1 MIFTAVISFI
11 IAALSGMGVG
21 GGGLF
26 VVFLALF
33 TDLPQITVQGI
44 NLLFF
49 LFSSGSS
56 ICVHLTKRR
65 IFGTAVLVMAAFGV
79 LGSVCGALLA
89 NVIGQTLL
97 RRIFGIM
104 LVISGMLSLR
114 QSLAPT
120 TTQASEE
127 RRR

>member
-11 IAALSGMGVG
+11 IATLSGMGVG

-33 TDLPQITVQGI
+33 SDLPQITIQGI

-56 ICVHLTKRR
+56 ICVHLTKRK
-65 IFGTAVLVMAAFGV
+65 IFGTAVLIMAGFGII
-79 LGSVCGALLA
+79 GSVCGTLLA
-89 NVIGQTLL
+89 TVVEQSIL
-97 RRIFGIM
+97 RKIFGLM
-104 LVISGMLSLR
+104 LVVSGILSLR
-114 QSLAPT
+114 QSS
-120 TTQASEE
+120 ASTEPSVSE
-127 RRR
+127 KHR

>member
-1 MIFTAVISFI
+1 MFTAIVSFI

-33 TDLPQITVQGI
+33 SDLPQITVQGI

-65 IFGTAVLVMAAFGV
+65 IFGTAVLIMALFGIA
-79 LGSVCGALLA
+79 GSVCGSLLA
-89 NVIGQTLL
+89 NVVSQSLL
-97 RRIFGIM
+97 RKAFGIM
-104 LVISGMLSLR
+104 LVISGILSLR
-114 QSLAPT
+114 GRT
-120 TTQASEE
+120 ASNETNISE
-127 RRR
+127 RGR

>member
-1 MIFTAVISFI
+1 MIFTAIASFI

-33 TDLPQITVQGI
+33 SNLEQISIQGI

-49 LFSSGSS
+49 IFSSGSS

-65 IFGTAVLVMAAFGV
+65 IFGTAVLTMALFGIIGAVCGSLLAGIIDQAILRKIFGV
-79 LGSVCGALLA
+79 
-89 NVIGQTLL
+89 
-97 RRIFGIM
+97 M
-104 LVISGMLSLR
+104 LVISGVLSLK
-114 QSLAPT
+114 SGT
-120 TTQASEE
+120 TAEASAKKHL
-127 RRR
+127 